1 MRALGID
8 LGSKRIG
15 VAVSNSDG
23 SVATPI
29 EVLERQGDRGREH
42 RQLRDLARQWQA
54 EIVVVGVAY
63 NLDGS
68 LGSAAKK
75 HLREAKAIG
84 EAIGVE
90 VVTFDERLT
99 TVSAERSL
107 MQQDLKAIAR
117 REVVDKVAASVML
130 QSWLDAGMPRA

>member
-15 VAVSNSDG
+15 VAVSDANG

-29 EVLERQGDRGREH
+29 EVLKRQGDRQREH
-42 RQLRDLARQWQA
+42 HQLGDLARQWET

-68 LGSAAKK
+68 LGPVAKK
-75 HLREAKAIG
+75 HLREAKAI
-84 EAIGVE
+84 AQAVGVE
-90 VVTFDERLT
+90 VVTFDERFS

-107 MQQDLKAIAR
+107 LQQDMRVEAR
-117 REVVDKVAASVML
+117 REVVDKVAAAVML
-130 QSWLDAGMPRA
+130 QSWLDAGMPRG